1 MLAVEN
7 SIIFTIIAG
16 VLTFTIIALTLALLA
31 GRRELASRDVG
42 TAAIAGLLTMIF
54 DMFV

>member
-16 VLTFTIIALTLALLA
+16 VLTFTIIALTIALPSS
-31 GRRELASRDVG
+31 GEEFASRDVG
-42 TAAIAGLLTMIF
+42 TAAIA
-54 DMFV
+54 VPCR